1 MDAVKTLPFVKC
13 EGNTLNLWAVKTTG
27 SWGADN
33 KIGRAHG
40 EACLNFMKA
49 EKNPAMLFAI
59 VDTIARRAE
68 PLGGIECSFFQT
80 IAEATI
86 R

>member
-13 EGNTLNLWAVKTTG
+13 EGDTLNLWAVKTTG

-40 EACLNFMKA
+40 EACLEFMRSA
-49 EKNPAMLFAI
+49 QNPALLFAI
-59 VDTIARRAE
+59 VDTIARRGE
-68 PLGGIECSFFQT
+68 SIGGIECSFFQA
-80 IAEATI
+80 IAEAAI